1 MKYLIMFD
9 AGYGETYDEIDA
21 DSLDEADQIAYDCW
35 RDEAESGANYWAKP
49 MTDKL
54 REDYL
59 E

>member
-9 AGYGETYDEIDA
+9 AGYGETYDEIEA
-21 DSLDEADQIAYDCW
+21 DSLDEADKIAYECW
-35 RDEAESGANYWAKP
+35 RDEAESAANYWAKE
-49 MTDKL
+49 MTDQL